1 MDVCV
6 VYWSSEPETRSQP
19 ARAVVVVV
27 NKGSAALEDAGRH
40 NAIIINTHM
49 QINI

>member
-19 ARAVVVVV
+19 ARAVV